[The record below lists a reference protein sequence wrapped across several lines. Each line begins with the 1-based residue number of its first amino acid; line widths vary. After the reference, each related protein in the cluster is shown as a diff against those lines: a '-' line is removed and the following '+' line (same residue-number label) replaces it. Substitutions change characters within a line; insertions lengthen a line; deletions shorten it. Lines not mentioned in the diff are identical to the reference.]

1 MPTPLNDLY
10 FVWYAA
16 EWLIRFGA
24 LAVVPLRRSPAAA
37 AGWLLLIFFIPVPGL
52 ILYLLIGR
60 PRFPAARQR
69 RSHEVRPFIADV
81 AQRLQEG
88 GAGRDDGE
96 AERFA
101 QTLGRLPGTGGNR
114 IELID
119 DYDGFVDR
127 LATDIRQAKRTVDI
141 LVYIFADDAV
151 GQRLTA
157 ELAQAVRRGV
167 RCRVMFDAIGSHHW
181 RRGTLRLLRNAGVE
195 VREALPVRWLR
206 RRDRADMR
214 NHRKLFV
221 IDGAIGYAGSQNL
234 VAKDF
239 RPGVVNRELVARV
252 AGPVVAAMAAVISAD
267 WSMEDKGPPRPSPV
281 VVPAAEGGARLQLL
295 PSGADYPLEGFE
307 TLLVWQIHRAR
318 QRVVLVTPYFV
329 PDEDVIGALR
339 SAATRGVIVD
349 LVVSAVVD
357 QQIVHLAQC
366 SYFEEL
372 LVAGI
377 RIHRYRGFLLH
388 AKNASIDGKLGVVG
402 SSNVDLR
409 SFQLN
414 EEASLLL
421 YDADAIK
428 RLQAI
433 QDDYI
438 AASDPLRLAAWR
450 TRPRRQKLLENIARI
465 MSPLL

>member
-52 ILYLLIGR
+52 LLYLLIGR

-69 RSHEVRPFIADV
+69 RSRELRPFIADV
-81 AQRLQEG
+81 ARRLEGG
-88 GAGRDDGE
+88 GAGCDDGE
-96 AERFA
+96 VAKFA
-101 QTLGRLPGTGGNR
+101 QVLGRLPCAGGNS

-119 DYDGFVDR
+119 DYDGFIDR

-151 GQRLTA
+151 GQRLAA

-167 RCRVMFDAIGSHHW
+167 RCRVMFDAIGSHRW
-181 RRGTLRLLRNAGVE
+181 RRGTLQLLRNAGVE

-206 RRDRADMR
+206 RHDRADMR

-252 AGPVVAAMAAVISAD
+252 GGPVVAAMAAVISAD
-267 WSMEDKGPPRPSPV
+267 WTMEDYGPPRPAPV
-281 VVPAAEGGARLQLL
+281 VVPAAEGETRLQLL

-329 PDEDVIGALR
+329 PDENVIGALR
-339 SAATRGVIVD
+339 SAATRG
-349 LVVSAVVD
+349 
-357 QQIVHLAQC
+357 
-366 SYFEEL
+366 
-372 LVAGI
+372 
-377 RIHRYRGFLLH
+377 
-388 AKNASIDGKLGVVG
+388 
-402 SSNVDLR
+402 
-409 SFQLN
+409 
-414 EEASLLL
+414 
-421 YDADAIK
+421 
-428 RLQAI
+428 
-433 QDDYI
+433 
-438 AASDPLRLAAWR
+438 
-450 TRPRRQKLLENIARI
+450 
-465 MSPLL
+465 